1 MQKGAVEVRLTKESI
16 PKWCVLLPSMLGVVL
31 FMVPVFSHG
40 TPTTMI
46 ALLATELR
54 QFLSHDL
61 LAWMTVMMV
70 VVAVF
75 SLYARFSPPKWV
87 VSSTF
92 WQPLFCLSLP
102 WLLVRIMGAF
112 FSVITFF
119 QIGPDAIWSVNTGAL
134 LFDLLSYLFC
144 IFIFAGLFL
153 PLLLNFGL
161 MEFIGVL
168 LSQTMRKVFNLPGK
182 SAVGCLAAWFG
193 DGSIGVLLTS
203 KQYEEKIYTQREAAV
218 IGSNFSAVSLTF
230 SLVVLSQVKLES
242 MFFMFYLTV
251 CIAGFIAAIVIPKLY
266 PLRQKLDVYIDGTPQ
281 TAEQKKEAAVPEGYS
296 TWQYAYQCAV
306 TRAMQEN
313 SLVRIVQEGLKNVIE
328 MILGVLPS
336 VMAVGTI
343 ATMIASYTPIF
354 DYMGLPFVYLL
365 NWLQIPEATEASK
378 TIMVGFADM
387 LIPSILASSIESE
400 MTRFVIAALSVTQLI
415 YLSEIGA
422 LLLSSAIPLTLFE
435 LFIIFILRTLVCLP
449 VISLIAHLVF

>member
-1 MQKGAVEVRLTKESI
+1 MQKGVVEVRLMKECL
-16 PKWCVLLPSMLGVVL
+16 PKWCLLLPSILGLFL
-31 FMVPVFSHG
+31 FMVPIFSHG
-40 TPTTMI
+40 TPTTII
-46 ALLATELR
+46 ALLATEL
-54 QFLSHDL
+54 QQLLNQNL
-61 LAWMTVMMV
+61 LAGMTVMMV
-70 VVAVF
+70 AVASF
-75 SLYARFSPPKWV
+75 SLYVRFFPPKWV

-92 WQPLFCLSLP
+92 WHSLFCLSLP
-102 WLLVRIMGAF
+102 WLFVRVMGAVF
-112 FSVITFF
+112 TVITFY
-119 QIGPDAIWSVNTGAL
+119 QIGPAVIWSVHTGAL
-134 LFDLLSYLFC
+134 LLDLLSYLFC
-144 IFIFAGLFL
+144 IFIFAGLFV

-161 MEFIGVL
+161 MELIGVL

-182 SAVGCLAAWFG
+182 SAVGCLASWFG

-242 MFFMFYLTV
+242 MFFLFYLTV
-251 CIAGFIAAIVIPKLY
+251 CIAGIVAAIVIPKLY
-266 PLRQKLDVYIDGTPQ
+266 PLRHKLDVYIDGTPQ
-281 TAEQKKEAAVPEGYS
+281 KDTDKEDVSVPKGYT
-296 TWQYAYQCAV
+296 TWQYAYHCAV
-306 TRAMQEN
+306 TRAMQET
-313 SLVRIVQEGLKNVIE
+313 SIGRIVQEGLKNVAE

-336 VMAVGTI
+336 VMAVGTVATII
-343 ATMIASYTPIF
+343 ANYTPIF

-365 NWLQIPEATEASK
+365 NWLQIPEAVAASK

-387 LIPSILASSIESE
+387 LIPSLLASSIESE

-422 LLLSSAIPLTLFE
+422 LLLGSAIPLTLFE

-449 VISLIAHLVF
+449 VISLIAHLIF